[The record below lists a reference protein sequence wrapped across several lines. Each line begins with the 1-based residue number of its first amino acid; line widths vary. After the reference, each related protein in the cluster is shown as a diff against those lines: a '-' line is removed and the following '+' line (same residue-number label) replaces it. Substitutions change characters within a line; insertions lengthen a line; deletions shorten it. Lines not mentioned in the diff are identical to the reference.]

1 MSMATKQ
8 ALYALALLIAALTPG
23 AASAAQGST
32 PAVPEPP
39 CAACIS
45 VVVSSGRA
53 SVLPAALNGVGVL
66 LEADPAEPGL
76 PALLDGIAA
85 RGGRPGLLV
94 TRLPVD
100 ASLPSFR
107 HAETVLIDAR
117 GVALAPDALT
127 FELRTALTA
136 LRAHGPAKLGVDPP
150 PALADSLARDT
161 AGYADFLVRPAG
173 AAPFSGAWKRGGT
186 LASAPAAIALTRTS
200 LAVRWLFDLPEDDD
214 VARDALAA
222 IASAARVFTPGLLP
236 AASDAVIACDGRE
249 AEVFRDPASLAL
261 GALLTGCGAAAHV
274 TTQPPRLLERVQIDA
289 DTALVRLPE
298 TTDDRFSTGVEVAA
312 RRRLTVEE
320 IVARHQAA
328 AARQAAAIRTL
339 VSEGTLTVSFQAP
352 GFPAPLTVS
361 SQTVIYDGEGRTDI
375 EQRELRV
382 NGIAFAGGRVPRLP
396 IVEPERVAA
405 PPLAITLGDM
415 YRYRLSGEDTIGGR
429 PAYVVAFDP
438 LSTSAPLFKGRAW
451 IDADDFGLMRTEAAQ
466 TGLRGPVV
474 SSEQTDEFS
483 RTPEGWWLLARS
495 DIRQLYEGAAYRT
508 PIHRVL
514 ALGTHAVN
522 ASDFDARRRAAYASS
537 HVILRDTPAGYRYLD
552 DDGRRAAIE
561 GKASDTNAAATAQ
574 HVRRATSVRTLVF
587 GVIVDPNITR
597 PLPFAGVN
605 YLDFDLFGRGV
616 QLDLFFGGT
625 YGQLAFSVPSIRGS
639 RWQLAGRAFGIASSY
654 NDRAFVGGRER
665 YDENVRQRPASASV
679 SLLRPLTPRLTI
691 RAGYELDY
699 THFDESGAT
708 APDFRI
714 PASQVAH
721 ALRLALEGQLRGWEG
736 SIWWRPARRAG
747 WRAWGRG
754 DGGDYD
760 PAAATF
766 QRYGATVARSF
777 LISPRLVSRA
787 SAEAV
792 SGRDLDRF
800 SQYSFGT
807 FDNRLRGYPAAL
819 IRYDRGAA
827 VRTATAFSAGRLIRI
842 DGFADVAVVRDTGFA
857 RGPSRFV
864 GFGAAFEAPAPFGTL
879 VAAEWGYGIQ
889 GVNADG
895 RRGTHVVRITGY
907 KLF

>member
-8 ALYALALLIAALTPG
+8 ALYALVLLIAAMAPG
-23 AASAAQGST
+23 VASAAQGL
-32 PAVPEPP
+32 AAGAPEPP
-39 CAACIS
+39 CAACIT
-45 VVVSSGRA
+45 VVVSAGRA

-66 LEADPAEPGL
+66 VDADPASPDLPG
-76 PALLDGIAA
+76 LLDGIAA
-85 RGGRPGLLV
+85 RGGHPGLLL

-100 ASLPSFR
+100 AGAPSFR

-117 GVALAPDALT
+117 RLALSPDALT

-136 LRAHGPAKLGVDPP
+136 LRARGSAKLGVDPP
-150 PALADSLARDT
+150 PNLAESLARDT
-161 AGYADFLVRPAG
+161 GGYADFLVRSAG
-173 AAPFSGAWKRGGT
+173 DERSREMWARGGT
-186 LASAPAAIALTRTS
+186 LASASAAIALTRT
-200 LAVRWLFDLPEDDD
+200 AGAATWLFDLPADDGA
-214 VARDALAA
+214 AREGLTA
-222 IASAARVFTPGLLP
+222 IASAARVLTPGLLP
-236 AASDAVIACDGRE
+236 AAADALIACDGRE

-261 GALLTGCGAAAHV
+261 VALLHACGAAAQVTAQPAHV
-274 TTQPPRLLERVQIDA
+274 VERMQIEP
-289 DTALVRLPE
+289 DTAVVRLPE
-298 TTDDRFSTGVEVAA
+298 TTGDRFATDVGVAA

-328 AARQAAAIRTL
+328 AAKQAAAIRTL

-352 GFPAPLTVS
+352 GFPAPVTVS
-361 SQTVIYDGEGRTDI
+361 SQAAIYEGEGWTDI

-396 IVEPERVAA
+396 IVEPERVAS
-405 PPLAITLGDM
+405 PPLAITLGDR
-415 YRYRLSGEDTIGGR
+415 YRYRLSGEDTIDGHA
-429 PAYVVAFDP
+429 AYVVAFEP
-438 LSTSAPLFKGRAW
+438 VSGSQPLFKGRAW
-451 IDADDFGLMRTEAAQ
+451 IAADDFGVVRIEAAQ

-474 SSEQTDEFS
+474 SSEQTDEFA
-483 RTPEGWWLLARS
+483 RTAEGWWLLARS

-514 ALGTHAVN
+514 ALEAHQIN
-522 ASDFDARRRAAYASS
+522 AGDFHARRLAAYASS
-537 HVILRDTPAGYRYLD
+537 HVILRDTPSGYRYLD
-552 DDGRRAAIE
+552 DESRRAAVE
-561 GKASDTNAAATAQ
+561 GKMAAAPASSGVQ
-574 HVRRATSVRTLVF
+574 EGERGARVRTLAF

-616 QLDLFFGGT
+616 QLDVFFGGT
-625 YGQLAFSVPSIRGS
+625 YGQLAFSVPSVGGS

-654 NDRAFVGGRER
+654 NDRAFVGGREQ
-665 YDENVRQRPASASV
+665 YDQNLRQRPASASI

-699 THFDESGAT
+699 THLEASGST

-721 ALRLALEGQLRGWEG
+721 ALRLALEGQVRGWEG
-736 SIWWRPARRAG
+736 SIWWRPARRTG
-747 WRAWGRG
+747 WRAWGREDAG
-754 DGGDYD
+754 EYD

-766 QRYGATVARSF
+766 QRYGATVGRSF
-777 LISPRLVSRA
+777 MITPRLVSRA
-787 SAEAV
+787 GAEV
-792 SGRDLDRF
+792 MGGRDLDRF

-842 DGFADVAVVRDTGFA
+842 DGFADVALVRDLGFA
-857 RGPSRFV
+857 RGLSRFA